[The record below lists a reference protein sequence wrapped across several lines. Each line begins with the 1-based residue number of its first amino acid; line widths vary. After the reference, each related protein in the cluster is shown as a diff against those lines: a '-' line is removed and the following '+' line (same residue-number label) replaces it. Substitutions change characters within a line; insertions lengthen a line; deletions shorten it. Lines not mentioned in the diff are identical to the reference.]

1 VGTPNYGRNKDK
13 QARFRANALR
23 EHGRACMG
31 LGQWATGRGEGVVD
45 SHAAAHHKTIMA
57 VDIAGYNNPSR
68 TMAHLRE
75 VHEGLWRILRTSCA
89 ETGVPW
95 DACFIENT
103 GDGAMI
109 LLPPEIAKADLVAQ
123 LPNLMRDELRR
134 YNYVRVADAQIR
146 LRMAVHAGEV
156 AQGSHGSISP
166 AVSFTFR
173 ILDAPEAKDAQRESG
188 ADLALIASESIYH
201 DVVDHDPAADP
212 GSYRR
217 IPVKVKAGERAA
229 WAWLR
234 LLGAVNGVST
244 VVPKAVKLDAFSALV
259 EALLAVP
266 CVRRSES
273 RRLLLDMFPRREIAD
288 VVPYHAE
295 DRLHVIALAR
305 TCQRFDGGLDD
316 LLGAVRTIEPESPQV
331 TALAAIIDD
340 WPEPKGL

>member
-1 VGTPNYGRNKDK
+1 
-13 QARFRANALR
+13 
-23 EHGRACMG
+23 
-31 LGQWATGRGEGVVD
+31 
-45 SHAAAHHKTIMA
+45 MA

-75 VHEGLWRILRTSCA
+75 VHEGLWRVLRTSFA
-89 ETGVPW
+89 ETGIPW
-95 DACFIENT
+95 DACFVENT

-109 LLPPEIAKADLVAQ
+109 LLPPEIAKADLVAE
-123 LPNLMRDELRR
+123 LPNRVRDELRR
-134 YNYVRVADAQIR
+134 YNYVRSAEAQVR
-146 LRMAVHAGEV
+146 LRMALHAGEV

-173 ILDAPEAKDAQRESG
+173 ILEAPEAKAAQKEAK
-188 ADLALIASESIYH
+188 ADLALIASELIYR

-212 GSYRR
+212 VSYRR
-217 IPVKVKAGERAA
+217 IPVKVKTGERPA

-234 LLGAVNGVST
+234 LLGAVNGTHVAA
-244 VVPKAVKLDAFSALV
+244 PKAVKLEGFPALV

-266 CVRRSES
+266 CVRRAES
-273 RRLLLDMFPRREIAD
+273 RRLLLDLFPRREIAD

-305 TCQRFDGGLDD
+305 TCQRFDGGLGD

-340 WPEPKGL
+340 WHEGRTS